1 MKQLLIIIFT
11 LLLSSHVIGQSP
23 KYESF
28 GQCVFQTMEER
39 RLTGNDMF
47 KMVKEECER
56 ILGNS
61 FNKENKGVE
70 GLKYNTKEL
79 REMWDACFTQF
90 KKIVPDI
97 PEKVNMDLCDCYSDH
112 MRTEYTPSQ
121 VKNFNKEQSR
131 ELGKSMKKKCPMP
144 N

>member
-1 MKQLLIIIFT
+1 MKHLLIILSI
-11 LLLSSHVIGQSP
+11 LLLSSPVIGQSL
-23 KYESF
+23 KYESVS
-28 GQCVFQTMEER
+28 QCVLQTMEER
-39 RLTGNDMF
+39 GLTGNDMF
-47 KMVKEECER
+47 KVVKQECER

-61 FNKENKGVE
+61 FNKEKKGVE

-79 REMWDACFTQF
+79 REIWDACFIQF

-97 PEKVNMDLCDCYSDH
+97 PDEVNMDLCDCYSDY
-112 MRTEYTPSQ
+112 MRTEYTLSQ

-131 ELGKSMKKKCPMP
+131 ELGKLMKKKCPMP